1 MTAVVG
7 IASWSWGDG
16 TEFQRRSECSGVG
29 NSPFEGVLGVAFLVH
44 RQRWLLEAD
53 YGMRKIQTR

>member
-7 IASWSWGDG
+7 NADWSWGDE
-16 TEFQRRSECSGVG
+16 TELQHQSECSGVG
-29 NSPFEGVLGVAFLVH
+29 NPPFEDVLGVAFLVH
-44 RQRWLLEAD
+44 RQRWRMEAD